1 MILKYAKLA
10 DTAHDPVR
18 FYNSDACWDLH
29 AHGYYTVKSYSHTT
43 ITTDIR
49 IDIPYGYCGM
59 IMSRSGLAAN
69 KGLFVLNAPGI
80 IDAGYDGAI
89 KIIIA
94 NMTDTPA
101 AINDGDRIAQLF
113 ISPVEQHYLLRDD
126 TLQIFSDRG
135 SGGLGSTGY

>member
-1 MILKYAKLA
+1 MILKYAKLS

-29 AHGYYTVKSYSHTT
+29 AHGYHTVRNYAT
-43 ITTDIR
+43 ITTGLR
-49 IDIPYGYCGM
+49 IEIPYGYCGM

-69 KGLFVLNAPGI
+69 KGVFVLNAPGI
-80 IDAGYDGAI
+80 IDAGYDGEI
-89 KIIIA
+89 KIILG
-94 NMTDTPA
+94 NMKEAPA
-101 AINDGDRIAQLF
+101 AINDGDRVAQLF
-113 ISPVEQHYLLRDD
+113 ISPVEQHYMLRDD

>member
-29 AHGYYTVKSYSHTT
+29 AHGYHTVRNYAT
-43 ITTDIR
+43 ITTGLR
-49 IDIPYGYCGM
+49 IEIPYGYCGM

-69 KGLFVLNAPGI
+69 KGVFVLNAPGI
-80 IDAGYDGAI
+80 IDAGYDGEI
-89 KIIIA
+89 KIILG
-94 NMTDTPA
+94 NMKEAPI

-113 ISPVEQHYLLRDD
+113 ISPVEQHYMLRDD

>member
-1 MILKYAKLA
+1 MILMYGKLA

-29 AHGYYTVKSYSHTT
+29 AHNYHTVRNYAT
-43 ITTDIR
+43 ITTGLR
-49 IDIPYGYCGM
+49 IEIPYGYCGM

-80 IDAGYDGAI
+80 IDAGYDGEI
-89 KIIIA
+89 KIILG
-94 NMTDTPA
+94 NMNDTPV

-113 ISPVEQHYLLRDD
+113 ISPVGQHYLLRDD